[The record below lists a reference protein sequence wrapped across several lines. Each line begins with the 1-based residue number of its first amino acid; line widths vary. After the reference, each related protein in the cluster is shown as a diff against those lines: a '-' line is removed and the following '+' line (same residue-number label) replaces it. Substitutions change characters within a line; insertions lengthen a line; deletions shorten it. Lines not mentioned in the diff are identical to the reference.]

1 MDLTPLTSLLPA
13 QITLGSALKFI
24 AIFAAVAI
32 VASLIIRLLFGRN
45 SAFNKAVCAGIGVL
59 CVYVLTVIVYTFSPG
74 NLEQYLVPLPFVK
87 FSGEYMYV
95 MAFPDAAL
103 PAICTEIMSM
113 VILVFLY
120 NLTDAILP
128 DGETPVTWFVLRGL
142 TIVAAMVVHYF
153 ITTMTNDFLPELLV
167 SYGPTIFLVCL
178 IVSLLTGII
187 GVLLG
192 LIVTVINPIFGLLF
206 SFFFSG
212 KIGKQI
218 SKAML
223 TTLLLTALVAVLG
236 HFGYSIISISITSL
250 LSYIPMLVILVAL
263 WFLIGRKF

>member
-1 MDLTPLTSLLPA
+1 MDLTPLNSLLPTH
-13 QITLGSALKFI
+13 ITLGSALKFI
-24 AIFAAVAI
+24 AIIAAITFAA
-32 VASLIIRLLFGRN
+32 SLVIRLLFGRN
-45 SAFNKAVCAGIGVL
+45 SASNKAVCAGIGVL

-87 FSGEYMYV
+87 FSGEYMYL

-103 PAICTEIMSM
+103 PAICAEVMSM

-120 NLTDAILP
+120 NLTDTLLP
-128 DGETPVTWFVLRGL
+128 DGESPVTWFILRGL
-142 TIVAAMVVHYF
+142 TIVAAMAVHYF
-153 ITTMTNDFLPELLV
+153 ITELTNDFLPELLI
-167 SYGPTIFLVCL
+167 SYGPTILLFCLV
-178 IVSLLTGII
+178 ISLLTGII

-192 LIVTVINPIFGLLF
+192 LVMTVVNPIFGLLF

-212 KIGKQI
+212 RIGKQI

-236 HFGYSIISISITSL
+236 HFGYNIISISTASL
-250 LSYIPMLVILVAL
+250 LSYIPMLAVLVTL